1 MYLYLLIDFAIIIFP
16 LAISFERRRIN
27 YFSEI
32 KSVALSTLIVSTVY
46 IIWDVFATSRGHWS
60 FNYDYLV
67 GLSFLGLPLEEI
79 LFFITVPYS
88 CLFAYEA
95 LAYFLKDAKMPLP
108 DKLLP
113 IIGVAFVLLS
123 MAVFRNEYTFLA
135 LLSVGLSIIAVST
148 LDRHFFSSRLF
159 WAYIAVTFILFFI
172 FNFLLTSLPIVEYSD
187 LATTGI
193 RITTI
198 PIEDFMF
205 NFSMLNLYLAG
216 HLYFARRLKPD
227 Q

>member
-1 MYLYLLIDFAIIIFP
+1 MYLYLLIDLAIIIFP
-16 LAISFERRRIN
+16 LAISFEGKRIN
-27 YFSEI
+27 YLSKI

-60 FNYDYLV
+60 FNSDYLV

-79 LFFITVPYS
+79 LFFITVPFS

-95 LAYFLKDAKMPLP
+95 LVYFLKDARMPLP

-113 IIGVAFVLLS
+113 IIGVAIALLS
-123 MAVFRNEYTFLA
+123 IAFFRNEYTFLA
-135 LLSVGLSIIAVST
+135 LLSVGLSILAVSM
-148 LDRHFFSSRLF
+148 LDRTFFSSRLY
-159 WAYIAVTFILFFI
+159 WAYIAVTFMLFFI

-187 LATTGI
+187 LATTGL
-193 RITTI
+193 RVTTI

-205 NFSMLNLYLAG
+205 NFSMLTLYLAG
-216 HLYFARRLKPD
+216 HLYFARRLKPK